1 MAEAKGN
8 KVTWGIVGEWNTTLC
23 GRSNTWD
30 YRSRFWFALSLTPH
44 TSADWLQE
52 PGQPSQ

>member
-44 TSADWLQE
+44 TSADWL
-52 PGQPSQ
+52 